1 MANATNTG
9 AAAPHQGLH
18 HQDGQREV
26 QRAIELLRPTISI
39 ETYGGGTVVG
49 RTGHHPLSLRVMER
63 RIMFLHLSHFV
74 EESGYEIA
82 SLDGCGGGKSL
93 DNFSLK

>member
-1 MANATNTG
+1 
-9 AAAPHQGLH
+9 
-18 HQDGQREV
+18 
-26 QRAIELLRPTISI
+26 
-39 ETYGGGTVVG
+39 
-49 RTGHHPLSLRVMER
+49 MER